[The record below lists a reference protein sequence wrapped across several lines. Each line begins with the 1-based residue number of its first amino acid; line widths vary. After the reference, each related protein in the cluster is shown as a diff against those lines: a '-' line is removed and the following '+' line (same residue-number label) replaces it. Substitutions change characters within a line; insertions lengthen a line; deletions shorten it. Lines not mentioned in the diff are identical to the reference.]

1 MDCVI
6 DRPIPEPCGLP
17 DTIGKK
23 ILSLRS
29 AGIPGPLSS
38 TRRRMAEVTKP
49 VSGSCFLIAL
59 VLNEKLNDT
68 LYEVILKLGVTVKT
82 DDDVAFLV
90 EIQQAGVFVLQGFDE
105 QTIEH
110 ILGSMCPNIL
120 FPYARETIDSLAVKA
135 SFPAPMLAPIDFEA
149 FMEQRKKP
157 ETN

>member
-1 MDCVI
+1 MSDEEEQNFSI
-6 DRPIPEPCGLP
+6 ARIYTKD
-17 DTIGKK
+17 
-23 ILSLRS
+23 LSLESPR
-29 AGIPGPLSS
+29 APQIFEKQWNPKLGL
-38 TRRRMAEVTKP
+38 EVD
-49 VSGSCFLIAL
+49 

-135 SFPAPMLAPIDFEA
+135 TFPAPMLAPINFDA
-149 FMEQRKKP
+149 FMEQRKKL

>member
-1 MDCVI
+1 MSDEEEQNFSI
-6 DRPIPEPCGLP
+6 ARIYTKD
-17 DTIGKK
+17 
-23 ILSLRS
+23 LSLESPR
-29 AGIPGPLSS
+29 APQIFEKQWNPKLGL
-38 TRRRMAEVTKP
+38 EVD
-49 VSGSCFLIAL
+49 

-82 DDDVAFLV
+82 DDEVAFLV

-135 SFPAPMLAPIDFEA
+135 TFPAPMLAPINFDA
-149 FMEQRKKP
+149 FMEQRKKSK
-157 ETN
+157 TN

>member
-1 MDCVI
+1 MSEEEQNFSIARIYTKD
-6 DRPIPEPCGLP
+6 
-17 DTIGKK
+17 
-23 ILSLRS
+23 LSLESPR
-29 AGIPGPLSS
+29 APQIFEKQWNPKLGL
-38 TRRRMAEVTKP
+38 EVD
-49 VSGSCFLIAL
+49 

-82 DDDVAFLV
+82 EDEVAFLV

-135 SFPAPMLAPIDFEA
+135 TFPAPMLAPINFDA
-149 FMEQRKKP
+149 FMEQRKKS

>member
-1 MDCVI
+1 MSDEEEQNFSI
-6 DRPIPEPCGLP
+6 ARIYTKD
-17 DTIGKK
+17 
-23 ILSLRS
+23 LSLESPR
-29 AGIPGPLSS
+29 APQIFEKQWNPKLGL
-38 TRRRMAEVTKP
+38 EVD
-49 VSGSCFLIAL
+49 

-135 SFPAPMLAPIDFEA
+135 TFPAPMLAPINFEA

>member
-1 MDCVI
+1 MSDEEEQNFSI
-6 DRPIPEPCGLP
+6 ARIYTKD
-17 DTIGKK
+17 
-23 ILSLRS
+23 LSLESPR
-29 AGIPGPLSS
+29 APQIFEKQWNPKLGL
-38 TRRRMAEVTKP
+38 EVD
-49 VSGSCFLIAL
+49 

-82 DDDVAFLV
+82 DDEVAFLV

-105 QTIEH
+105 QTVEH

-120 FPYARETIDSLAVKA
+120 FPYAREPIDSLAVKA
-135 SFPAPMLAPIDFEA
+135 TFPAPMLAPINFDA

>member
-1 MDCVI
+1 MSEEEQNFSIARIYTKD
-6 DRPIPEPCGLP
+6 
-17 DTIGKK
+17 
-23 ILSLRS
+23 LSLESPR
-29 AGIPGPLSS
+29 APQIFEKQWNPKLGL
-38 TRRRMAEVTKP
+38 EVD
-49 VSGSCFLIAL
+49 

-82 DDDVAFLV
+82 EDEVAFLV

-135 SFPAPMLAPIDFEA
+135 TFPAPMLAPINFDA

>member
-1 MDCVI
+1 MSDEEEQNFSI
-6 DRPIPEPCGLP
+6 ARIYTKD
-17 DTIGKK
+17 
-23 ILSLRS
+23 LSLESPR
-29 AGIPGPLSS
+29 APQIFEKQWNPKLGL
-38 TRRRMAEVTKP
+38 EVD
-49 VSGSCFLIAL
+49 

-82 DDDVAFLV
+82 EDEVAFLV

-135 SFPAPMLAPIDFEA
+135 TFPAPMLAPINFDA

-157 ETN
+157 KTN

>member
-1 MDCVI
+1 MSDEEEQNFSI
-6 DRPIPEPCGLP
+6 ARIYTKD
-17 DTIGKK
+17 
-23 ILSLRS
+23 LSLESPR
-29 AGIPGPLSS
+29 APQIFEKQWNPKLGL
-38 TRRRMAEVTKP
+38 EVD
-49 VSGSCFLIAL
+49 

-82 DDDVAFLV
+82 DDEVAFLV

-135 SFPAPMLAPIDFEA
+135 TFPAPMLAPI
-149 FMEQRKKP
+149 
-157 ETN
+157 

>member
-1 MDCVI
+1 MSDEEEQNFSI
-6 DRPIPEPCGLP
+6 ARIYTKD
-17 DTIGKK
+17 
-23 ILSLRS
+23 LSLESPR
-29 AGIPGPLSS
+29 APQIFEKQWNPKLGL
-38 TRRRMAEVTKP
+38 EVD
-49 VSGSCFLIAL
+49 
-59 VLNEKLNDT
+59 VLNEKLSDT

-82 DDDVAFLV
+82 DDEVAFLV

-105 QTIEH
+105 QTVEH

-135 SFPAPMLAPIDFEA
+135 TFPAPMLAPINFDA

>member
-1 MDCVI
+1 MSEEEQNFSIARIYTKD
-6 DRPIPEPCGLP
+6 
-17 DTIGKK
+17 
-23 ILSLRS
+23 LSLESPR
-29 AGIPGPLSS
+29 APQIFEKQWNPKLGL
-38 TRRRMAEVTKP
+38 EVD
-49 VSGSCFLIAL
+49 

-82 DDDVAFLV
+82 EDEVAFLV
-90 EIQQAGVFVLQGFDE
+90 EIQQAGVFVLRGFDE

-135 SFPAPMLAPIDFEA
+135 TFPAPMLAPINFDA

>member
-1 MDCVI
+1 MSDEEEQNFSI
-6 DRPIPEPCGLP
+6 ARIYTKD
-17 DTIGKK
+17 
-23 ILSLRS
+23 LSLESPR
-29 AGIPGPLSS
+29 APQIFEKQWNPKLGL
-38 TRRRMAEVTKP
+38 EVD
-49 VSGSCFLIAL
+49 

-135 SFPAPMLAPIDFEA
+135 TFPAPMLAPINFDA

>member
-1 MDCVI
+1 MSDEEEQNFSI
-6 DRPIPEPCGLP
+6 ARIYTKD
-17 DTIGKK
+17 
-23 ILSLRS
+23 LSLESPR
-29 AGIPGPLSS
+29 APQIFEKQWNPKLGL
-38 TRRRMAEVTKP
+38 EVD
-49 VSGSCFLIAL
+49 

-135 SFPAPMLAPIDFEA
+135 TFPAPMLAPINFDA

-157 ETN
+157 KTN

>member
-1 MDCVI
+1 MSDEEEQNFSI
-6 DRPIPEPCGLP
+6 ARIYTKD
-17 DTIGKK
+17 
-23 ILSLRS
+23 LSLESPR
-29 AGIPGPLSS
+29 APQIFEKQWNPKLGL
-38 TRRRMAEVTKP
+38 EVD
-49 VSGSCFLIAL
+49 

-82 DDDVAFLV
+82 DDEVAFLV

-135 SFPAPMLAPIDFEA
+135 TFPAPMLAPINFEA

-157 ETN
+157 KTN

>member
-1 MDCVI
+1 MSDEEEQNFSI
-6 DRPIPEPCGLP
+6 ARIYTKD
-17 DTIGKK
+17 
-23 ILSLRS
+23 LSLESPR
-29 AGIPGPLSS
+29 APQIFEKQWNPKLGL
-38 TRRRMAEVTKP
+38 EVD
-49 VSGSCFLIAL
+49 

-82 DDDVAFLV
+82 DEDVAFLV

-135 SFPAPMLAPIDFEA
+135 TFPAPMLAPINFEA

-157 ETN
+157 KTN

>member
-1 MDCVI
+1 MSDEEEQNFSI
-6 DRPIPEPCGLP
+6 ARIYTKD
-17 DTIGKK
+17 
-23 ILSLRS
+23 LSLESPR
-29 AGIPGPLSS
+29 APQIFEKQWNPKLGL
-38 TRRRMAEVTKP
+38 EVD
-49 VSGSCFLIAL
+49 

-82 DDDVAFLV
+82 DDEVAFLV

-135 SFPAPMLAPIDFEA
+135 TFPAPMLAPINFEA

>member
-1 MDCVI
+1 MSDEEEQNFSI
-6 DRPIPEPCGLP
+6 ARIYTKD
-17 DTIGKK
+17 
-23 ILSLRS
+23 LSLESPR
-29 AGIPGPLSS
+29 APQIFEKQWNPKLGL
-38 TRRRMAEVTKP
+38 EVD
-49 VSGSCFLIAL
+49 

-82 DDDVAFLV
+82 EDEVAFLV

-135 SFPAPMLAPIDFEA
+135 TFPAPMLAPINFDA

>member
-1 MDCVI
+1 MSDEEEQNFSI
-6 DRPIPEPCGLP
+6 ARIYTKD
-17 DTIGKK
+17 
-23 ILSLRS
+23 LSLESPR
-29 AGIPGPLSS
+29 APQIFEKQWNPKLGL
-38 TRRRMAEVTKP
+38 EVD
-49 VSGSCFLIAL
+49 
-59 VLNEKLNDT
+59 VLNEKLSDT

-135 SFPAPMLAPIDFEA
+135 TFPAPMLAPINFDA

>member
-1 MDCVI
+1 MSDEEEQNFSI
-6 DRPIPEPCGLP
+6 ARIYTKD
-17 DTIGKK
+17 
-23 ILSLRS
+23 LSLESPR
-29 AGIPGPLSS
+29 APQIFEKQWNPKLGL
-38 TRRRMAEVTKP
+38 EVD
-49 VSGSCFLIAL
+49 

-135 SFPAPMLAPIDFEA
+135 TFPAPMLAPINFDA
-149 FMEQRKKP
+149 FMEQRKKS

>member
-1 MDCVI
+1 MSDEEEQNFSI
-6 DRPIPEPCGLP
+6 ARIYTKD
-17 DTIGKK
+17 
-23 ILSLRS
+23 LSLESPR
-29 AGIPGPLSS
+29 APQIFEKQWNPKLGL
-38 TRRRMAEVTKP
+38 EVD
-49 VSGSCFLIAL
+49 

-82 DDDVAFLV
+82 DDEVAFLV

-135 SFPAPMLAPIDFEA
+135 TFPAPMLAPINFDA
-149 FMEQRKKP
+149 FMEQRKKS
-157 ETN
+157 EKN

>member
-1 MDCVI
+1 MSEERTEFFNCSNLYERLVARVAKSASDFEKQWN
-6 DRPIPEPCGLP
+6 PKLGL
-17 DTIGKK
+17 
-23 ILSLRS
+23 
-29 AGIPGPLSS
+29 
-38 TRRRMAEVTKP
+38 EVD
-49 VSGSCFLIAL
+49 

-82 DDDVAFLV
+82 DDEVAFLV

-135 SFPAPMLAPIDFEA
+135 TFPAPMLAPINFDA

>member
-1 MDCVI
+1 MSEEEQNFSIARIYTKD
-6 DRPIPEPCGLP
+6 
-17 DTIGKK
+17 
-23 ILSLRS
+23 LSLESPR
-29 AGIPGPLSS
+29 APQIFEKQWNPKLGL
-38 TRRRMAEVTKP
+38 EVD
-49 VSGSCFLIAL
+49 

-82 DDDVAFLV
+82 EDEVAFLV

-135 SFPAPMLAPIDFEA
+135 TFPAPMLAPINFDA

-157 ETN
+157 KTN

>member
-1 MDCVI
+1 MSDEEEQNFSI
-6 DRPIPEPCGLP
+6 ARIYTKD
-17 DTIGKK
+17 
-23 ILSLRS
+23 LSLESPR
-29 AGIPGPLSS
+29 APQIFEKQWNPKLGL
-38 TRRRMAEVTKP
+38 EVD
-49 VSGSCFLIAL
+49 

-82 DDDVAFLV
+82 DDEVAFLV

-135 SFPAPMLAPIDFEA
+135 TFPAPMLAPINFDA

-157 ETN
+157 ATN